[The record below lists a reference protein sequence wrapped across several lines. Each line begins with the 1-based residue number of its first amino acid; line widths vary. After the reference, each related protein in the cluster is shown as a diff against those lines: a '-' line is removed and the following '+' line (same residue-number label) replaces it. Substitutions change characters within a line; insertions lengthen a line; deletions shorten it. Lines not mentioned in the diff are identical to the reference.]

1 MAQGWMLAAM
11 WPFDPAGLPDAF
23 VSYQA
28 LLFAPVALVGGILLG
43 YPLVA
48 RRRHADTPA
57 TARDI
62 TTGLA
67 VSLGF
72 AIAAWFAIAW
82 KIRPSQD
89 HLAELAAL
97 SAKEADSRF
106 VDALCVGSL
115 ERARALSQRTEVN
128 VEANAMEAA
137 SCVTRDGGPFGTP
150 IHADPQRLAVLLD
163 ALYPEGGTRRPPA
176 RGKVE
181 RNLVAALRA
190 DRNQPGLEALRRR
203 GVDVD
208 ADVPQQP
215 EDDAN
220 AALR

>member
-23 VSYQA
+23 VSYQS
-28 LLFAPVALVGGILLG
+28 LLFAPVALVGGVLLG

-62 TTGLA
+62 ATGLA

-72 AIAAWFAIAW
+72 ATAAWFAIAW
-82 KIRPSQD
+82 TTRPSQQ

-97 SAKEADSRF
+97 NAKEADSRF

-115 ERARALSQRTEVN
+115 ERARVLSERADVYA
-128 VEANAMEAA
+128 EANAMEAA

-150 IHADPQRLAVLLD
+150 IHADPRRLAVLID
-163 ALYPEGGTRRPPA
+163 ALYPEDGSRRLPTQ
-176 RGKVE
+176 GKVE

-208 ADVPQQP
+208 VPQQP
-215 EDDAN
+215 EDDAK
-220 AALR
+220 AVLR

>member
-1 MAQGWMLAAM
+1 MLAAM
-11 WPFDPAGLPDAF
+11 WPFDPRGLPDAF

-28 LLFAPVALVGGILLG
+28 LLFAPVALVGGVLLG

-57 TARDI
+57 TAKDI

-82 KIRPSQD
+82 TIRPSQE
-89 HLAELAAL
+89 HLAELAARN
-97 SAKEADSRF
+97 AKEADSRF
-106 VDALCVGSL
+106 VDALCAGSL
-115 ERARALSQRTEVN
+115 ERARALSGRADLS

-137 SCVTRDGGPFGTP
+137 NCVTRDGGPYGKP
-150 IHADPQRLAVLLD
+150 VHADPRRLAVLID
-163 ALYPEGGTRRPPA
+163 SLYPEDGTRRLPT
-176 RGKVE
+176 REKVE

-190 DRNQPGLEALRRR
+190 DRNQPGLDALRQR

-208 ADVPQQP
+208 VSQQP